1 MRRLGSGKRKSS
13 REKWSQ
19 RKKTAKLKANGEG
32 SKDGGTSEESKDEG
46 SSEGSKDEGTSE
58 GSKDEGTSEGSNLD
72 RLTSLADILLA
83 NGEHDVYESTYEG
96 IKFRIEQEV
105 DKAGKFPE

>member
-46 SSEGSKDEGTSE
+46 TSE
-58 GSKDEGTSEGSNLD
+58 ESKDEGTSEGSNLD